1 MDTISTKE
9 APAAVGPYAQA
20 VRAGGFLFA
29 SGQIGLDPETG
40 RMVEGGVEAE
50 TRRALR
56 NLAAVLEAGGS
67 GLGRVLR
74 ATVYLADMR
83 DFAAMNGVYADAF
96 GEHRPARACVEVGGL
111 PKGARVEIDAIASV
125 G

>member
-1 MDTISTKE
+1 MDTISTKD

-20 VRAGGFLFA
+20 VRAGGVLFA
-29 SGQIGLDPETG
+29 SGQIGLDPATG

-96 GEHRPARACVEVGGL
+96 GEHRPARACVEVAGL

>member
-1 MDTISTKE
+1 MDAISTKE

-29 SGQIGLDPETG
+29 SGQIGLDPATG

-83 DFAAMNGVYADAF
+83 DFAAMNGIYAEAF
-96 GEHRPARACVEVGGL
+96 AEHRPARACVEVSAL
-111 PKGARVEIDAIASV
+111 PRGARVEIDAIASV

>member
-29 SGQIGLDPETG
+29 SGQIGLDPATG
-40 RMVEGGVEAE
+40 RMAEGGVEAE

-83 DFAAMNGVYADAF
+83 DFAAMNGVYAEAF
-96 GEHRPARACVEVGGL
+96 GEHRPARACVEVAAL